1 MRTITFEQS
10 EQIAALDKART
21 DGGLGVIYD
30 GEHYQ
35 CRDVRGD
42 PAYAEYQHILGSS
55 ISVQSVSA
63 LQGMR
68 AIAAAG
74 LAQAFLTWKAS
85 LDPLR
90 DFEAIAFLDKAQ
102 SWRADNPILN
112 TALETLGV
120 ADQKDALFELAAS
133 L

>member
-1 MRTITFEQS
+1 
-10 EQIAALDKART
+10 
-21 DGGLGVIYD
+21 
-30 GEHYQ
+30 
-35 CRDVRGD
+35 
-42 PAYAEYQHILGSS
+42 
-55 ISVQSVSA
+55 
-63 LQGMR
+63 MR

-85 LDPLR
+85 LDPLH

-102 SWRADNPILN
+102 SWRADNPILI